1 MKKDK
6 QNKPKKEKIIYI
18 DDNSTIADMSNT
30 RRTPKGAPPK
40 QRSTFKEKM
49 RTYFS
54 VVKKMILP
62 MLVTLLAMTIVFI
75 IFMALAGQL

>member
-18 DDNSTIADMSNT
+18 DDNSTIADMSGT
-30 RRTPKGAPPK
+30 RRVKSNAPKR
-40 QRSTFKEKM
+40 QSTFKEKM
-49 RTYFS
+49 KTYFS

-62 MLVTLLAMTIVFI
+62 MLVTLLTMTIVFI
-75 IFMALAGQL
+75 IFMALAGRL